1 MVSSVPEVVSS
12 VTKAD
17 PSVPEV
23 VSVVPEVVPS
33 VPEVVP
39 SVPSVPEV
47 VSASLYM
54 STDNSPVTSNIPDN
68 LESTDKELEDIL
80 KDFNNSFS
88 EGSLTGPTLNSKPNK
103 KSKKHRD

>member
-1 MVSSVPEVVSS
+1 MDLQRRPPGFGDYPAPAGAPEAAGGG
-12 VTKAD
+12 T
-17 PSVPEV
+17 EGT
-23 VSVVPEVVPS
+23 EGTT
-33 VPEVVP
+33 
-39 SVPSVPEV
+39 SVPSVPGV